1 MTDNPDGRDGD
12 WSTGRRTFIKT
23 AGVVGGAAVISTSAA
38 GSGTDRVV
46 GDGLNPASGRRQ
58 EAVIVFTD
66 QEAVDRLD
74 DLDLPDG
81 YLGFETLPMAYAE
94 LDGDQIRE
102 VAGWESVMRVVDNRT
117 AEYDNHDSKEDTG
130 AETVWEREDLGYTGE
145 NVHVAVIDSGL
156 DAAHPGHQES
166 VESNY
171 MWAGEPTSGEVLWQD
186 VSPGNNDGLGH
197 GTHVAGS
204 ITGSGAASVDEAD
217 YAGMAP
223 DATLTSYGAPM
234 LGLTRATRVAAYDH
248 IIAGKRAGEHDIRI
262 VSNSW
267 TWGSEYDPWNPVPLA
282 VWEATKEGILTLFS
296 AGNAGPD
303 PETLNETKD
312 PFVLSVG
319 ATDGEMAIADFSSR
333 GVPGGSHDREETLRN
348 ITTLYEEA
356 LEPGQVDGPI
366 ELERPGVAAK
376 GDTVMSTQSPDSGYY
391 ALGALDTPISVP
403 PDPADPP
410 VDERGSGEPLY
421 GTLSGTSMSCPTT
434 AGVVALFLDA
444 YYEEHGEF
452 PTPIET
458 INTMEATAREAAH
471 ESYLRTNV
479 GAGYVD
485 AVAAVEAAL
494 DADGLPEGLDD
505 RDELPPGLAD
515 GDLPPGL
522 ERRDSGLPG
531 FDDVTLA
538 DPHPEA
544 DEWGSDEPDE
554 PEGEVAASVEA
565 HRVAFETLANG
576 SPAWGS
582 PAVAG
587 TGLLTTEYTSAFE
600 VPGGAFEEADAETD
614 ATLDENRLLAEV
626 TWNETDAG
634 PTSLNL
640 FVERQ
645 VGDGWE
651 VVGFADGG
659 NGPTDENRLELEVR
673 DGEVYEGQD
682 AGGNAVE
689 NVATIDGGE
698 TYRFGI
704 QPDSGLGDFEVV
716 GVFEAY
722 TLA

>member
-1 MTDNPDGRDGD
+1 M
-12 WSTGRRTFIKT
+12 KT
-23 AGVVGGAAVISTSAA
+23 VGVAGGAAVLPS
-38 GSGTDRVV
+38 SGTAALDRVV

-66 QEAVDRLD
+66 RAAVDRLD

-102 VAGWESVMRVVDNRT
+102 VAGWESTMRVVDNRT

-130 AETVWEREDLGYTGE
+130 AREVWEREDLGYTGE
-145 NVHVAVIDSGL
+145 NVHVAIIDSGL

-171 MWAGEPTSGEVLWQD
+171 MWAGEPTSGEILWQD
-186 VSPGNNDGLGH
+186 VAPGNNDDLGH

-204 ITGSGAASVDEAD
+204 ITGSGDASADDAD

-223 DATLTSYGAPM
+223 DATLTAYGAPM

-248 IIAGKRAGEHDIRI
+248 IIAGNRDGDHDIQV

-267 TWGSEYDPWNPVPLA
+267 TWGSEYDPWNPVPRA
-282 VWEATKEGILTLFS
+282 VWEATKEGILTVFS
-296 AGNAGPD
+296 AGNDGPAT
-303 PETLNETKD
+303 ETLGETKD

-319 ATDGEMAIADFSSR
+319 ATDGEMDVAYFSSR
-333 GVPGGSHDREETLRN
+333 GIPGGSHDRREALRN
-348 ITTLYEEA
+348 IAELYEND
-356 LEPGQVDGPI
+356 LEPGEVDGPI

-403 PDPADPP
+403 PDPEEPP
-410 VDERGSGEPLY
+410 VDDRGAPEPLY

-444 YYEEHGEF
+444 YYEHHGEF
-452 PTPIET
+452 PNPIDT
-458 INTMEATAREAAH
+458 INTIEATAREDVR

-485 AVAAVEAAL
+485 AVAAVEAAI
-494 DADGLPEGLDD
+494 DAAGDLPPGLEDG
-505 RDELPPGLAD
+505 ELPPGLD

-522 ERRDSGLPG
+522 AARDGGLPG

-538 DPHPEA
+538 DPHPFA
-544 DEWGSDEPDE
+544 AVDPDA
-554 PEGEVAASVEA
+554 EVATV
-565 HRVAFETLANG
+565 HRAVVAETADG

-587 TGLLTTEYTSAFE
+587 NGGRVTTVTDP
-600 VPGGAFEEADAETD
+600 VPVREGAFDVEGFDDERIV
-614 ATLDENRLLAEV
+614 ATM
-626 TWNETDAG
+626 TWNPTEEG
-634 PTSLNL
+634 PNSLNL
-640 FVERQ
+640 FLQQYNEADDEWQ
-645 VGDGWE
+645 
-651 VVGFADGG
+651 VVGYRESES
-659 NGPTDENRLELEVR
+659 GPQSENRLVLEVR
-673 DGEVYEGQD
+673 DGEEYDGQD
-682 AGGNAVE
+682 GNGDPVTNTAVVEGGME
-689 NVATIDGGE
+689 
-698 TYRFGI
+698 YRFGV
-704 QPDSGLGDFEVV
+704 QGDSGAADFEIEA
-716 GVFEAY
+716 VFQVIE
-722 TLA
+722 T

>member
-1 MTDNPDGRDGD
+1 M
-12 WSTGRRTFIKT
+12 KT
-23 AGVVGGAAVISTSAA
+23 VGVAGGAAVLPTAVAA
-38 GSGTDRVV
+38 AEVDRAV

-58 EAVIVFTD
+58 EAVIVFAD
-66 QEAVDRLD
+66 RDGVDRLD
-74 DLDLPDG
+74 DLDLPAG
-81 YLGFETLPMAYAE
+81 SHAFETLPMAYAE

-102 VAGWESVMRVVDNRT
+102 VAGWESTMRVVDNRT
-117 AEYDNHDSKEDTG
+117 AEYDNHDSKEDTR
-130 AETVWEREDLGYTGE
+130 AREVWEREDLGLTGE
-145 NVHVAVIDSGL
+145 NVHVAIIDSGL
-156 DAAHPGHQES
+156 DSAHPGHHES

-204 ITGSGAASVDEAD
+204 ITGSGDASVDGAD

-248 IIAGKRAGEHDIRI
+248 IIAGNRNGDHDIQV

-267 TWGSEYDPWNPVPLA
+267 TWGNEYDPWNPVPRA
-282 VWEATKEGILTLFS
+282 VWEATKEGVLTLFS

-319 ATDGEMAIADFSSR
+319 ATDGEMAVADFSSR

-348 ITTLYEEA
+348 ITRLYEET

-410 VDERGSGEPLY
+410 VDDRGAAEPLY

-444 YYEEHGEF
+444 YHEEHGAF

-458 INTMEATAREAAH
+458 ITTMEATAREDAH
-471 ESYLRTNV
+471 GSYLRTNV

-494 DADGLPEGLDD
+494 DADGLPPGLDD
-505 RDELPPGLAD
+505 REELPPRLEGEDLPPGLAK
-515 GDLPPGL
+515 
-522 ERRDSGLPG
+522 RDAGLPG

-538 DPHPEA
+538 DPHPDA
-544 DEWGSDEPDE
+544 DEEGTDDPGA
-554 PEGEVAASVEA
+554 PEGEATASAAA
-565 HRVAFETLANG
+565 HRVSSETLANG

-587 TGLLTTEYTSAFE
+587 TGVLATEYTAAFE
-600 VPGGAFEEADAETD
+600 VPEGAFEEADEGTD
-614 ATLDENRLLAEV
+614 ADLGERRLLAEA

-634 PTSLNL
+634 PTSMNL

-645 VGDGWE
+645 VDGGWE

-659 NGPTDENRLELEVR
+659 DGPTDENRLELEVR
-673 DGEVYEGQD
+673 DGAVYDGDD

-689 NVATIDGGE
+689 NVARIDGGE

-704 QPDSGLGDFEVV
+704 QPDSGVGDFEVV
-716 GVFEAY
+716 GVLEAY
-722 TLA
+722 TVE